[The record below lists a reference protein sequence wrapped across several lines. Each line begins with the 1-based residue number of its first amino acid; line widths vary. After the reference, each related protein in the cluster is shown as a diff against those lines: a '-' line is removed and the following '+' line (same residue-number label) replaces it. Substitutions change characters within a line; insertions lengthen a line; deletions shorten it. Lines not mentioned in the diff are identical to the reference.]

1 MSIRYEV
8 QGAVA
13 TVTLDRPEKL
23 NAMSLAMYEDL
34 GAAYVRARDDDDVRA
49 VVLTGAGDRAFC
61 VGADLTESIP
71 ALAEGRFDISEWDSA
86 HMKSIG
92 MYKPV
97 ISAVRGLCI
106 GGGFEFM
113 LSTDIRVVDED
124 AIFQL
129 PEPRHGFVPAGGTL
143 VRLVRQVSYAHAM
156 QIMLMAEKLTAT
168 ELYRMGVVNEV
179 LPSDQVLGR
188 AQAIAA
194 GIAELGPIAV
204 RTIKQAALTLQS
216 EPLDRAFEQEARLGQ
231 TAFTCDDAK
240 IGLARFIERGAGKKG
255 KRDASA

>member
-1 MSIRYEV
+1 MSVRYEK
-8 QGAVA
+8 QGAVV

-23 NAMSLAMYEDL
+23 NAMSLAMYDDL
-34 GAAYVRARDDDDVRA
+34 GAAYCRARDDDEVRA
-49 VVLTGAGDRAFC
+49 VVLTGAGERAFS

-71 ALAEGRFDISEWDSA
+71 ALAEGRFDISEWDAA
-86 HMKSIG
+86 HMKGIG

-113 LSTDIRVVDED
+113 LSTDIRIAAED
-124 AIFQL
+124 ATFQL

-156 QIMLMAEKLTAT
+156 QIMLMAEKLTSA
-168 ELYRMGVVNEV
+168 ELFRFGVVNEI
-179 LPSDQVLGR
+179 LPSDQVLAR

-194 GIAELGPIAV
+194 DIAELGPIAV
-204 RTIKQAALTLQS
+204 QTIKEAALTLQS
-216 EPLDRAFEQEARLGQ
+216 EPLESAFEHEAKLGQ

-240 IGLARFIERGAGKKG
+240 IGLARFMERNAEKK
-255 KRDASA
+255 RESQ